1 MESTV
6 FIERPVE
13 EVFGFVLDL
22 TNVPSADPSV
32 RSVQKTSEGPI
43 EAGTT
48 FLMRQETPPLGKV
61 REATVR
67 YTAVQT
73 NRNIEFEA
81 MVGPITP
88 TASLTFEQADGA
100 TKVTFRGEPNPV
112 GVLKIISPLINRQ
125 GQRMWDRRLAGL
137 KSTLETPE
145 GHERQEGYRQ
155 RQQQAVATT
164 RLVQTLGWLS
174 IGGGL
179 AVEVVPRPL
188 MKALGL
194 GDRPTLARLLGVR
207 ELVIGMGLLRGHNTG
222 AWCGVRGIADA
233 LDVALIIVGAASGIV
248 RRDRAP
254 IGVASGA
261 GFSALSFWLAR
272 RLQQR

>member
-6 FIERPVE
+6 IIERPVE
-13 EVFGFVLDL
+13 EVFGFVVDL
-22 TNVPSADPSV
+22 TNIPSADPSV
-32 RSVQKTSEGPI
+32 KSVEKTSAGPI

-48 FLMRQETPPLGKV
+48 FLMRQEAPPLGEV
-61 REATVR
+61 REASVR
-67 YTAVQT
+67 YTAVEP
-73 NRNIEFEA
+73 NHYIEFEA
-81 MVGPITP
+81 MVGPISP
-88 TASLTFEQADGA
+88 TASLTFKLADGA

-112 GVLKIISPLINRQ
+112 GPLKIISPLIRGQ

-145 GHERQEGYRQ
+145 GHERQQEE
-155 RQQQAVATT
+155 ATT
-164 RLVQTLGWLS
+164 GTWLARMLGWVS

-179 AVEVVPRPL
+179 AVEAAPGPL
-188 MKALGL
+188 MKVLGL
-194 GDRPTLARLLGVR
+194 GYRPKLARLLGVR
-207 ELVIGMGLLRGHNTG
+207 ELVIGTGLLRGHNTA
-222 AWCGVRGIADA
+222 AWCRARGIADA

-272 RLQQR
+272 RLEQR